1 MNRFNFLHLVIVI
14 VMVVF
19 SASCSNDDDVQ
30 EIIYHQNYVQGKLNN
45 TVISIND
52 INANISVEKSNY
64 KFESTD
70 GSNVPSV
77 LDWEAKL
84 IDVQDSVVTIY
95 LHIDDLEKT
104 NNVIYSPS
112 SDEIQSRDQCYVTIK
127 DGKTGKIVLY
137 HPIHQSPVF
146 ARWNSF
152 MVTTDGK
159 TVKGNGV
166 TFEYSGQQWPGIVG
180 NLSGTF
186 VSDDVSSKT
195 ITLNLDFKLY

>member
-1 MNRFNFLHLVIVI
+1 MNRSNFLHLVIVI
-14 VMVVF
+14 VMVMF
-19 SASCSNDDDVQ
+19 YASCSNDDDIP
-30 EIIYHQNYVQGKLNN
+30 EIIYHQNYIQGKLNT

-52 INANISVEKSNY
+52 INENISVEKSNY
-64 KFESTD
+64 KFISTD
-70 GSNVPSV
+70 GSNIPSV

-84 IDVQDSVVTIY
+84 IEGQDSTVTLY

-112 SDEIQSRDQCYVTIK
+112 SDNIQSREQCYVRVK

-137 HPIHQSPVF
+137 HPTHQSPIF

-152 MVTTDGK
+152 MVTTDDK

-166 TFEYSGQQWPGIVG
+166 TFEYNGHQWPGIVG

-186 VSDDVSSKT
+186 MSDDVSSKT
-195 ITLNLDFKLY
+195 MTLNLDFKLY